1 MPIPIIAVRPAI
13 HPTRRCILFL
23 FGTEA
28 DQNWIPTKRAN
39 KIAKKI
45 DVTGFA
51 KEKLIYLLCRS
62 LENGNE
68 VEELIE
74 SVASRRVKNKDID
87 DKDTKDESQAET
99 SLFPNFMS
107 IGFDK
112 LGSGRKSKR
121 TKSNSSA
128 KRNVPKEMSPETKVK
143 IINQVILISSLLTFS
158 KSYDVIDIM
167 KHYSRINQHPDFS
180 NLKKVYKKKHTK
192 QK

>member
-1 MPIPIIAVRPAI
+1 MNRHETNKVRA
-13 HPTRRCILFL
+13 R
-23 FGTEA
+23 
-28 DQNWIPTKRAN
+28 N
-39 KIAKKI
+39 KIDLSPHKIFHKENYYLKIINSKKI
-45 DVTGFA
+45 DLA
-51 KEKLIYLLCRS
+51 ILR
-62 LENGNE
+62 NE